1 MYLLLFCLW
10 LMLNGSVTWETVLF
24 GLAVTAALGA
34 LARALFDYTPK
45 KDLRFL
51 RRVPLFL
58 LYVPVLLFEILRA
71 NLAVIRIIL
80 RPKRKKASSLVVFD
94 ADLRTRFGRF
104 VLANS
109 ITLTPGTITVR
120 VEGNRFTVHCLSRE
134 MIEGI
139 ENGLLMKLLR
149 RMEA

>member
-10 LMLNGSVTWETVLF
+10 LILNGSVTWETVLF
-24 GLAVTAALGA
+24 GLAVTAALGV
-34 LARALFDYTPK
+34 LAWALFGYTPK

-51 RRVPLFL
+51 KRVPLFL
-58 LYVPVLLFEILRA
+58 LYIPVLVFEIARA

-80 RPKRKKASSLVVFD
+80 SPKRKKSSSLVVFN
-94 ADLRTRFGRF
+94 ADLKTRFGRF

-120 VEGNRFTVHCLSRE
+120 VEGSRFTVHCLCRE

-139 ENGLLMKLLR
+139 EDGLLMKLLKK
-149 RMEA
+149 MEA